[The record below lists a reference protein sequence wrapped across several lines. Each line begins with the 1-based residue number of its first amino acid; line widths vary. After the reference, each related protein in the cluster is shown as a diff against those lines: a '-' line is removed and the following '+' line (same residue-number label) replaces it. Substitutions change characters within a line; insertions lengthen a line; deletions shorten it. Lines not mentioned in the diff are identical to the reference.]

1 MVRAIAHDTIKNDV
15 DYSASLYGSCYSPL
29 HLQCFLIW
37 FVLLTLRHS
46 EAVHV
51 VAWFNSIHCAPD
63 MKWMISVRRQ
73 KPSLNVCH

>member
-37 FVLLTLRHS
+37 FMLFSVLAPFRGCARGCLVQFYSLRTRHEMDDIRKAS
-46 EAVHV
+46 NMGV
-51 VAWFNSIHCAPD
+51 
-63 MKWMISVRRQ
+63 
-73 KPSLNVCH
+73 